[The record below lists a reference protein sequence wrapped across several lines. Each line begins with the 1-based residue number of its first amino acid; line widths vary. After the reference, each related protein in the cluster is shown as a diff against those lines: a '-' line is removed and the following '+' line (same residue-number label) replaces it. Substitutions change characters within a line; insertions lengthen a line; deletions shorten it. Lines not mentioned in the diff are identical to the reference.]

1 MVIYPI
7 DTIGGGSS
15 SSSRRVGESL
25 GLESWVGGVVVWTH
39 GRSHLSSGRRGI
51 YERVNNLYTEFL

>member
-51 YERVNNLYTEFL
+51 YERVISL